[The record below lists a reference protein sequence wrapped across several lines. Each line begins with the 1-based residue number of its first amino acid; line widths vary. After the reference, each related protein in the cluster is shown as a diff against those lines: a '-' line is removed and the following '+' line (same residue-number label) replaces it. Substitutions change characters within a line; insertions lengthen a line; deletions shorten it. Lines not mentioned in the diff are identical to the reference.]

1 MIGNN
6 SNKKDENHFSFLII
20 VLVFFGIVMISPYF
34 GAIERIILGIRLFF
48 LKCYYSFW
56 TRLLFAFTVSGLT
69 VVFGEKL
76 FLKIAKK
83 RREKRLRKSLY
94 RETED
99 SVLSGIDKKSG
110 KSIYVTH
117 SQRTMHTQIVGTTN
131 AGKTESVILPWA
143 IQDIYK
149 GHGLII
155 IDGKSDRSLLNKL
168 WAYTCEAK
176 RKKDFL
182 LFSLSHMDKSFQYNP
197 LIGKNPEEV
206 IERVFS
212 AFEFDDVYYKN
223 VQYEVFSNLIW
234 LFFHSKTSLTFK
246 RLYTA
251 LTNDDYLRTLD
262 QGHKEK
268 ELRKWVSG
276 FLALPPLEREQ
287 RVSGLKT
294 SISQFAQGRTS
305 ELFDTIQPHI
315 DLNVA
320 FKKNRIIYF
329 QLPVLLHPFLGRATG
344 KMVLQSLQ
352 NAVANRHRGGRG
364 NKKPKF
370 YSLFLDDFTEYLY
383 PGFVSILNKSRSA
396 NVGVVF
402 SHQALGDIKVLG
414 DGVANSILT
423 NSNIKIFMRNTDPS
437 SAEYFSSLIGT
448 RKSRRVTERHKKTW
462 GSQNATG
469 DQSIREVDEF
479 IVHPNRFKKDMGTGE
494 AVMVVPL
501 FNCSRTLDVR
511 FEMVPDIKV
520 QAMPKIRKIKPR
532 ELKINQINQV
542 KKKETNKNQ
551 KNQSPKKGDDP
562 MQIMERGDS

>member
-1 MIGNN
+1 MSNN
-6 SNKKDENHFSFLII
+6 SANNKKDENHFSFLLM
-20 VLVFFGIVMISPYF
+20 VLIFFGFVMIHPYLDAINGVLHRIEVFTLEFYHSFRGKVILILIGLLFVPFVFERVFFLIKKIKTKYKSM
-34 GAIERIILGIRLFF
+34 ERL
-48 LKCYYSFW
+48 
-56 TRLLFAFTVSGLT
+56 
-69 VVFGEKL
+69 
-76 FLKIAKK
+76 
-83 RREKRLRKSLY
+83 RRENPY

-99 SVLSGIDKKSG
+99 SVSCGFDKKSG
-110 KSIYVTH
+110 KSIYITH

-168 WAYTCEAK
+168 WAYTCEAGRK
-176 RKKDFL
+176 RDFL

-197 LIGKNPEEV
+197 LVGKNPEEV

-212 AFEFDDVYYKN
+212 AFEFDDSYYRN
-223 VQYEVFSNLIW
+223 IQYEVFSNLIW
-234 LFFHSKTSLTFK
+234 LFFHSKTPLTFK
-246 RLYTA
+246 RLHMV
-251 LTNDDYLRTLD
+251 LTNDDCLRTLD
-262 QGHKEK
+262 QEGHKDRELK
-268 ELRKWVSG
+268 EWVTG
-276 FLALPPLEREQ
+276 FLALSLTEREK
-287 RVSGLKT
+287 RVSGLKA

-305 ELFDTIQPHI
+305 ELFDSIQPHI

-320 FKKNRIIYF
+320 FKKNKIIYF

-352 NAVANRHRGGRG
+352 NAVANRHRGGG
-364 NKKPKF
+364 KKPKF

-402 SHQALGDIKVLG
+402 SHQALGDIRTLG

-423 NSNIKIFMRNTDPS
+423 NSNLKIFMRNTDPD
-437 SAEYFSSLIGT
+437 SAEYFSKLIGT

-501 FNCSRTLDVR
+501 FNCSRTLDVKFR
-511 FEMVPDIKV
+511 MAPDIKV
-520 QAMPKIRKIKPR
+520 PTMPKMALLHIKQ
-532 ELKINQINQV
+532 LV
-542 KKKETNKNQ
+542 
-551 KNQSPKKGDDP
+551 SPKSREQK
-562 MQIMERGDS
+562 

>member
-1 MIGNN
+1 MINSNNNNSKN
-6 SNKKDENHFSFLII
+6 SNKKDENYLSFLII
-20 VLVFFGIVMISPYF
+20 VLVFFGVVMISPYF
-34 GAIERIILGIRLFF
+34 GAIERVILGIKLFF
-48 LKCYYSFW
+48 IKCYYSFW
-56 TRLLFAFTVSGLT
+56 VRLLFAFIVGVVT

-76 FLKIAKK
+76 LLRIGK
-83 RREKRLRKSLY
+83 RIKEKRLKKSLY
-94 RETED
+94 KETDD
-99 SVLSGIDKKSG
+99 SVFSGIDKKSG
-110 KSIYVTH
+110 KSVYITH

-143 IQDIYK
+143 IQDIQK

-176 RKKDFL
+176 RKRDFL

-212 AFEFDDVYYKN
+212 AFEFNDVYYKN

-234 LFFHSKTSLTFK
+234 LFYHSKTPLTFK
-246 RLYTA
+246 RLHTA
-251 LTNDDYLRTLD
+251 LTDDDYLRTLD
-262 QGHKEK
+262 QGHKNREI
-268 ELRKWVSG
+268 RKWVTD

-287 RVSGLKT
+287 RVSGLKS
-294 SISQFAQGRTS
+294 SISQFAKGKTS

-402 SHQALGDIKVLG
+402 SHQALGDIQTLG
-414 DGVANSILT
+414 DSVANSILT
-423 NSNIKIFMRNTDPS
+423 NSNLKIFMRNTDPN
-437 SAEYFSSLIGT
+437 SAEYFSQLIGT
-448 RKSRRVTERHKKTW
+448 RKTQRITERHKKNW
-462 GSQNATG
+462 GSQTATG
-469 DQSIREVDEF
+469 DQSVREVDEF
-479 IVHPNRFKKDMGTGE
+479 IIHPNRFKEGYGYGGSHYGGSS
-494 AVMVVPL
+494 
-501 FNCSRTLDVR
+501 F
-511 FEMVPDIKV
+511 
-520 QAMPKIRKIKPR
+520 
-532 ELKINQINQV
+532 
-542 KKKETNKNQ
+542 
-551 KNQSPKKGDDP
+551 
-562 MQIMERGDS
+562 